1 MLTEGTPR
9 AEYGPRAPPP
19 HDFGTAG
26 DEAGGEEEE
35 DVEPAPAPAPAKGK
49 DKKIKKQDI
58 KKLDPK
64 KPAST
69 GKRPVNQVPKGP
81 EPPAEP
87 KGKDAEEE
95 EAGPSQGRPKRV
107 PRAK

>member
-1 MLTEGTPR
+1 MLSTDHAHRPR
-9 AEYGPRAPPP
+9 MISELQEMRQRVSRRRRSNLRLRLRPPS
-19 HDFGTAG
+19 
-26 DEAGGEEEE
+26 
-35 DVEPAPAPAPAKGK
+35 GK

-58 KKLDPK
+58 KKPDPK

-69 GKRPVNQVPKGP
+69 GKRPVNQVPK

-95 EAGPSQGRPKRV
+95 EAGPSQGGRPKRV